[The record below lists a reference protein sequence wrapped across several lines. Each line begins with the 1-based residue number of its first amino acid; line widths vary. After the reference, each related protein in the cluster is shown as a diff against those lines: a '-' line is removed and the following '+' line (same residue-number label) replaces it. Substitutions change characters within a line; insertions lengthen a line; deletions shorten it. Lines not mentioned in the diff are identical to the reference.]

1 MAPQAGIQFASYH
14 FLLSAWDKLG
24 ATEVNQKTVI
34 NPSIGIIMIGCIH
47 ASLYFLLW
55 QSNVRS
61 LACGG
66 LAGVFTKITMLPLDL
81 AKKRLE
87 VSDIA
92 VV

>member
-1 MAPQAGIQFASYH
+1 MEIVT
-14 FLLSAWDKLG
+14 LSIDRH
-24 ATEVNQKTVI
+24 
-34 NPSIGIIMIGCIH
+34 MIG
-47 ASLYFLLW
+47 YVYDYPLW

-87 VSDIA
+87 VNHGHSDRLMCYNCT
-92 VV
+92 

>member
-1 MAPQAGIQFASYH
+1 MADRYKSIDRH
-14 FLLSAWDKLG
+14 
-24 ATEVNQKTVI
+24 VI
-34 NPSIGIIMIGCIH
+34 IYVH
-47 ASLYFLLW
+47 VSLYIVMIVQLQ

-87 VSDIA
+87 VSHGHSDR
-92 VV
+92 